1 MERNFDEQPLLQ
13 RVAAGSAA
21 AVEEFLERY
30 SGLVWK
36 LARTFLRDSS
46 QAEDA
51 LQEIFIDL
59 WRSAGR
65 FDPERGSEAAFVA
78 TIARRR
84 LIDRLRKIERQPAAQ
99 RLEDDASVGVDKGL
113 ERLETCEEAGVA
125 ARAIRELKPE
135 QQQVIV
141 LSVVHGLSHRDIA
154 TRTGMPLGTVKSNL
168 RRGLA
173 RAVEL
178 LGGTQAQAAGGV
190 RS

>member
-1 MERNFDEQPLLQ
+1 MERTFDEQPLLQ

-190 RS
+190 RP

>member
-1 MERNFDEQPLLQ
+1 MERNFDEQPLLR

-168 RRGLA
+168 RHGLA

>member
-190 RS
+190 RP